1 MLLCCEQFLQR
12 LSGLFA
18 NWWSGV
24 GPVNRVT
31 LGCGVFTRPR
41 GVVRA
46 PGPGGRVSGCA
57 QGWGLD
63 TKCVWRRCP
72 TLPHPGECST
82 IGAGR
87 LSFRVRNG
95 TGRFP
100 AAMTTV
106 TLYGFCVC
114 MLIRRCGDRLSHS
127 GRKQE
132 VYNPHHDAHGEGV
145 CVVGG
150 RPLVPVSFTR
160 YQASTSGLSTPWSV
174 GGLTQHMLEG
184 EFILKQA
191 SRLDAFSGYPFRT

>member
-1 MLLCCEQFLQR
+1 MVEQ
-12 LSGLFA
+12 SDPGLWCVHTA
-18 NWWSGV
+18 
-24 GPVNRVT
+24 P
-31 LGCGVFTRPR
+31 GCGSSPWSW
-41 GVVRA
+41 
-46 PGPGGRVSGCA
+46 GPGVRLCP
-57 QGWGLD
+57 GLGARYQ
-63 TKCVWRRCP
+63 CVWRRCP

-106 TLYGFCVC
+106 TLYGFLCVC
-114 MLIRRCGDRLSHS
+114 LSAGVGIDYRIVDANKRFITHTMMLMVR
-127 GRKQE
+127 
-132 VYNPHHDAHGEGV
+132 V

>member
-1 MLLCCEQFLQR
+1 MVC
-12 LSGLFA
+12 SHGL
-18 NWWSGV
+18 GV
-24 GPVNRVT
+24 WFEPLVLGAGCPVV
-31 LGCGVFTRPR
+31 PR
-41 GVVRA
+41 ARGSI
-46 PGPGGRVSGCA
+46 PM
-57 QGWGLD
+57 
-63 TKCVWRRCP
+63 CVWRRCP

-145 CVVGG
+145 CCRWSAISTSQLHPLPGFHIWPINPMVCGGPHPTHVGG
-150 RPLVPVSFTR
+150 RIHLEAGFPLRCFQRLSFPNVANQPCHWRDNWHTRGSSVPV
-160 YQASTSGLSTPWSV
+160 LS
-174 GGLTQHMLEG
+174 
-184 EFILKQA
+184 
-191 SRLDAFSGYPFRT
+191 Y